1 MHRFISGIWILF
13 HWSVCVFLCHP
24 IKTYSFDHYPFEI
37 RYCGVSSF
45 VLLTRDDFC
54 YLKCFMVPKTLCC
67 CCSVTKS
74 CPALCD
80 PWTAARQAFLSFT
93 ISREF
98 TQTHV
103 HWVSDAI
110 QPSHVLPPPS
120 LALNLSS
127 IRILSNEPAPHIKWA
142 KYWSFSII
150 SFQWIFRVDFL
161 DVQGTIKN
169 LLQHHSW
176 LPLLFCN
183 ISLKC
188 FCVLISQDSFVYSGL
203 LWIFK
208 VFCGSITNF
217 RIVLFLW

>member
-1 MHRFISGIWILF
+1 MPSLW
-13 HWSVCVFLCHP
+13 
-24 IKTYSFDHYPFEI
+24 SFDHYPFEI
-37 RYCGVSSF
+37 RYCGISSF
-45 VLLTRDDFC
+45 VLLTQDDFC

-67 CCSVTKS
+67 CCSVTKL
-74 CPALCD
+74 CPALCN

-93 ISREF
+93 LPREF
-98 TQTHV
+98 TDESV
-103 HWVSDAI
+103 V
-110 QPSHVLPPPS
+110 PSNHLMLCHPRLLPSIFPASGYCPMSQLLTSSGQSIGVLASFP
-120 LALNLSS
+120 
-127 IRILSNEPAPHIKWA
+127 SNE
-142 KYWSFSII
+142 YSGLI
-150 SFQWIFRVDFL
+150 SFRIDWFDLL
-161 DVQGTIKN
+161 DVQGTIKS